1 MKIAITSTGDTLA
14 ATLDSRFGR
23 CPYFTIYDMDTNQ
36 AEFVQNPNKETNSG
50 AGPASAQ
57 LIASMG
63 VKKIISGEFGGKVK
77 TILESLQI
85 QMILWDEPE
94 KSIQEIVSL
103 LNK

>member
-23 CPYFTIYDMDTNQ
+23 CPYFVIYDLDTSQ
-36 AEFVQNPNKETNSG
+36 AEFAPNPNKESNSG

-57 LIASMG
+57 LIASLG

-85 QMILWDEPE
+85 QMISLDGPE
-94 KSIQEIVSL
+94 KSIQKILSL
-103 LNK
+103 MNK